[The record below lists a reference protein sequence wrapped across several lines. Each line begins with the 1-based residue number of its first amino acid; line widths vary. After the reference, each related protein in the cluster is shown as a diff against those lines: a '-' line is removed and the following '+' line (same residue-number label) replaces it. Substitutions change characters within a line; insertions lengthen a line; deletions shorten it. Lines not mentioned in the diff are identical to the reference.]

1 MSELRKIVLK
11 VELKNT
17 IITNMDCTD
26 SLPKLDKPEHTDHLN
41 PEKSPQRLN
50 VESGR
55 FY

>member
-1 MSELRKIVLK
+1 MWYVGNSDTPLNVI
-11 VELKNT
+11 T
-17 IITNMDCTD
+17 ILQNLQIPNIRISM
-26 SLPKLDKPEHTDHLN
+26 DKPEHTDHLN